1 MRTFKQFLFLT
12 GSVLVQMIVCGI
24 YGIVHKLQYP
34 LSNELKN
41 RVTRDK
47 IDYILAFGEAVLN
60 IGNEQPE
67 LANIKSMAS
76 DIINME
82 SGYEFAI
89 WDHPFKTS
97 AFFFGGGGVGGE
109 GS

>member
-1 MRTFKQFLFLT
+1 
-12 GSVLVQMIVCGI
+12 MIVSGI
-24 YGIVHKLQYP
+24 YGFVHKLQYP
-34 LSNELKN
+34 LSKKS
-41 RVTRDK
+41 VTRDK

-76 DIINME
+76 NIINME

-89 WDHPFKTS
+89 FLHTVCAPL
-97 AFFFGGGGVGGE
+97 
-109 GS
+109 

>member
-1 MRTFKQFLFLT
+1 
-12 GSVLVQMIVCGI
+12 MIVCGI

-34 LSNELKN
+34 LSQN
-41 RVTRDK
+41 RVVTRDK

-76 DIINME
+76 DIITME

-89 WDHPFKTS
+89 LHNVMYNDHFEVTIP
-97 AFFFGGGGVGGE
+97 V
-109 GS
+109 

>member
-1 MRTFKQFLFLT
+1 
-12 GSVLVQMIVCGI
+12 MIVCGI

-34 LSNELKN
+34 LSKN
-41 RVTRDK
+41 GVTRDK

-67 LANIKSMAS
+67 VANIKSMAS

-89 WDHPFKTS
+89 WDHPFKTL
-97 AFFFGGGGVGGE
+97 AFFGGKGGSKFVVADR
-109 GS
+109 

>member
-1 MRTFKQFLFLT
+1 
-12 GSVLVQMIVCGI
+12 MIVCGI

-89 WDHPFKTS
+89 WDHPIKTS
-97 AFFFGGGGVGGE
+97 AFFFCQNLSNLPTDSSKKLPTGRG
-109 GS
+109 

>member
-1 MRTFKQFLFLT
+1 MNCAKYQLKHCFNYENMNGPNQFLFLT

-34 LSNELKN
+34 LSQN
-41 RVTRDK
+41 RVVTRDK

-67 LANIKSMAS
+67 LADIKSMAS

-82 SGYEFAI
+82 SGYEFA
-89 WDHPFKTS
+89 S
-97 AFFFGGGGVGGE
+97 
-109 GS
+109 